1 MTFYIPCKSYQS
13 CEFNDQNFVNGISY
27 QKYDQNK
34 NLAIKNTESGSN
46 RCIQAFPLNFDD
58 EDEQIQS
65 FKIKVVDKGPD
76 GCVLIGIAQK
86 QENTQ

>member
-13 CEFNDQNFVNGISY
+13 CEFNDQNFVSGISY
-27 QKYDQNK
+27 QNK

-46 RCIQAFPLNFDD
+46 RCIQTFPLNFDN

-65 FKIKVVDKGPD
+65 FKVRVVDKGPD